1 MAELGFGSKH
11 LAAESVSFT
20 AVHPVCDVKQSSVVR
35 RDMKG
40 SDGPSFLLSLK
51 MMGNKAKGFSL
62 VMMFPLAELRDEI
75 NITEVVILHHC
86 SIRCIPLHLIS
97 LYCSIMSA

>member
-20 AVHPVCDVKQSSVVR
+20 AVLPVCDIKQSSVVR
-35 RDMKG
+35 RDMKR
-40 SDGPSFLLSLK
+40 SDGPSFLPSLK
-51 MMGNKAKGFSL
+51 MMGSKAKGFSL
-62 VMMFPLAELRDEI
+62 VMTFPLAELRDEI
-75 NITEVVILHHC
+75 NIPDVVILHHC
-86 SIRCIPLHLIS
+86 FIHRIPLHLIS